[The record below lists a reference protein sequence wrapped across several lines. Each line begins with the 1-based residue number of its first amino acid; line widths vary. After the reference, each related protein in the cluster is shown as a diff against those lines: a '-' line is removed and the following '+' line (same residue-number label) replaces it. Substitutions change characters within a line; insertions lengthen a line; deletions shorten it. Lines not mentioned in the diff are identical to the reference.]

1 MPVSLLNRRIG
12 STPVSAIGL
21 GTAYYGAS
29 EPDEQRF
36 KVLDAAYEEGCT
48 LWDTAD
54 ICSDSED
61 FIGKWCVLPVNLH
74 SPVNHDQLQVQAY
87 RKA

>member
-1 MPVSLLNRRIG
+1 MPASLLNRRIG
-12 STPVSAIGL
+12 STLVSAIGL

-29 EPDEQRF
+29 EPDKQRF
-36 KVLDAAYEEGCT
+36 KVLDTAYEEGCT

-54 ICSDSED
+54 VCSDSEE
-61 FIGKWCVLPVNLH
+61 FIGRWCALPVDLH
-74 SPVNHDQLQVQAY
+74 SLVNSDQFQVPAY